1 MLTESR
7 ARGVDNHA
15 AESQR
20 DERFGGDVP
29 RGSAVDELVD
39 AARHNEAVGWVRLPI
54 FLVISSFLF
63 VFLGPFVCVA
73 WLSLAIAVDRVSVW
87 LRKRTAAGQRQWA
100 HSYFLSVVAVSFCWI
115 LHAGL
120 IWSVGGEMQRIVA
133 VIDLFMVMIYGVTG
147 GQHSLRILGALVG
160 PPLAAFLVMILTYL
174 WTHTDLVAAICG
186 SVAAVGACL
195 AVLLTAVSTYRSA
208 RSVHRAN
215 QKLKAALV
223 ELDHKRREAED
234 ASRAKNDFVALMS
247 HEVRTPMNGVLGML
261 ELLVRSKLG
270 AEQQQHAVVA
280 QKSARDLLHLL
291 DDIIDISRLE
301 ARQITLVQAPFQ
313 PHALTRDVE
322 ALFRL
327 RARERGLKL
336 DLALDSSVPD
346 WVNGDGR
353 RIRQIL
359 INLVGNALKF
369 TETGSVVVSAT
380 YMAEQGTLRF
390 EVRDTGIGLSPDVL
404 GKVFSPF
411 YQVDA
416 SSTRAFEGSGLG
428 LAICKQ
434 LAELM
439 GGQIGVSSASGRG
452 STFWFTAPGL
462 AIDSPV
468 DGEAIQE
475 VAAVA
480 GPPLRILVA
489 DDNFA
494 TQRILSVL
502 LAELGHAIK
511 FVANGRDA
519 VAAAAAEEFDVVI
532 MDVMMP
538 VMDGLTA
545 TRHIRELGGRA
556 GAVPILGLTA
566 NALTGD
572 RDRYITAGMTD
583 CLAKPIDVAALATAL
598 ACIDTCA
605 HARPDSLAAR
615 SLAASSS

>member
-1 MLTESR
+1 MPIESR
-7 ARGVDNHA
+7 VTGADIHA
-15 AESQR
+15 AEARR
-20 DERFGGDVP
+20 DEQFAGEVRQGT
-29 RGSAVDELVD
+29 AVDELVD
-39 AARHNEAVGWVRLPI
+39 AARHNEAVGWARLPI
-54 FLVISSFLF
+54 FVLVSSFLF
-63 VFLGPFVCVA
+63 VFLGPFVGFA
-73 WLSLAIAVDRVSVW
+73 WLSFAIAVDQVSAW
-87 LRKRTAAGQRQWA
+87 LRRRTAAGQRQWA
-100 HSYFLSVVAVSFCWI
+100 QGYFVSVVAVSFCWI

-120 IWSVGGEMQRIVA
+120 IWSVDGEMPRIVA

-160 PPLAAFLVMILTYL
+160 PPLAAFLVLILIYL
-174 WTHTDLVAAICG
+174 WTHTDRVAAICG
-186 SVAAVGACL
+186 SVAVVGACV

-208 RSVHRAN
+208 RSVHHAN
-215 QKLKAALV
+215 QKLKATLV
-223 ELDHKRREAED
+223 ELEHKRREAED

-261 ELLVRSKLG
+261 ELLARSKLG
-270 AEQQQHAVVA
+270 AEQQQHTAVA

-313 PHALTRDVE
+313 AHALTRDVE

-327 RARERGLKL
+327 RAGEKGLKL
-336 DLALDSSVPD
+336 DLALDPSVPD

-369 TETGSVVVSAT
+369 TETGSVAVSAT
-380 YMAEQGTLRF
+380 YLAEQGKLRF
-390 EVRDTGIGLSPDVL
+390 EVRDTGIGMSEDVL

-428 LAICKQ
+428 LAISKQ

-439 GGQIGVSSASGRG
+439 GGEIGVSSVHGRG

-462 AIDSPV
+462 ATVAPAG
-468 DGEAIQE
+468 GEAIGE
-475 VAAVA
+475 VPAAA

-494 TQRILSVL
+494 TQRILGVL
-502 LAELGHAIK
+502 LAELGHTIK
-511 FVANGRDA
+511 IVTNGQDA
-519 VAAAAAEEFDVVI
+519 AAAAAAEEFDVVL

-545 TRHIRELGGRA
+545 TRHIRASGGRA
-556 GAVPILGLTA
+556 ATVPILGLTA

-572 RDRYITAGMTD
+572 RDRYIAAGMTD
-583 CLAKPIDVAALATAL
+583 CLAKPIDVAALAAAL
-598 ACIDTCA
+598 ASIEPRV
-605 HARPDSLAAR
+605 HARPDSLPAR
-615 SLAASSS
+615 SLATSGC